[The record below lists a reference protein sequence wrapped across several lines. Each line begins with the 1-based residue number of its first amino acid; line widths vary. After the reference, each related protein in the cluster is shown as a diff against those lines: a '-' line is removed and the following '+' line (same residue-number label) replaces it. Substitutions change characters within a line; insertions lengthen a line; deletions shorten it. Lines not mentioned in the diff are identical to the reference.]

1 MFLTNKHYGFIAED
15 VAEVLPNFAQW
26 TTSTNPP
33 SAQMWDNQA
42 ITSVSVAAIKELIAR
57 VEFLEQRVQDLENGV

>member
-1 MFLTNKHYGFIAED
+1 
-15 VAEVLPNFAQW
+15 
-26 TTSTNPP
+26 
-33 SAQMWDNQA
+33 MWDNQA